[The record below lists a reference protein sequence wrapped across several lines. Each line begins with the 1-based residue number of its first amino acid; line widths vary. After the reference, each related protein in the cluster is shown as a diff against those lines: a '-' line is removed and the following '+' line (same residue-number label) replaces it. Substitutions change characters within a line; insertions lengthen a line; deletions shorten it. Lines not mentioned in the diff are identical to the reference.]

1 MIEYNRRFTLNKGI
15 TFFKTYWL
23 EILVFAAVFALY
35 MIDLN
40 PSFTFMNKAADSMGY
55 IYSAKYLYPSYQTSP
70 PLFLLLG
77 HLFLMLPVATEAWR
91 MAFMSLLASMGTCV
105 FVYLI
110 VKKMTVNKLYALLAV
125 MIFGFAAIVVSTT
138 SIVETYPLV
147 TMFATG
153 ALYFALCKKWKTMA
167 AMLGAGAAVHM
178 LGVIAVIIFFVG
190 FKEYR
195 KSWKVWGI
203 TLLFALFY
211 LYIPITNL
219 HAPAMWAPKSMT
231 GVIGIASSVYATV
244 ITLIGGISIWDLP
257 KRIFDI
263 AGVVGVSIGVVSIIP
278 IISYFVI
285 RSKETVKKYK
295 YYKDVLFWL
304 SVMPIFFA
312 VSSLDMNM
320 FDYTF
325 MAMPYLAILAAVG
338 LWKMNIK
345 WSGVWT
351 KVLVGTTVIAVVGLG
366 CFNGY
371 YFNIGTTEDP
381 QMSANEFYYTELP
394 KLPSDAIFMPVYGW
408 NWEATY
414 LYNKDKGEHI
424 YPILMPLLTVPAY
437 RDQLIADGIKMT
449 VIVSKQND
457 SDAEFAMARSII
469 QDNSNVWTTVEPNPN
484 TFMATIV
491 PANGN
496 TALVPTVDAAV
507 VAKDKVN
514 PGWRWMP
521 YNPYNIMTTAIYIS
535 DWKNIIYSNYNVQ
548 TMIMLGVI
556 GGVPCWIAMELWK
569 DNKKKKM
576 LNKIKVVSKT
586 NEHN

>member
-1 MIEYNRRFTLNKGI
+1 
-15 TFFKTYWL
+15 
-23 EILVFAAVFALY
+23 

-125 MIFGFAAIVVSTT
+125 MIFGFAAIVVLTT

-263 AGVVGVSIGVVSIIP
+263 AGVVGVSIGVVFIIL
-278 IISYFVI
+278 IVSYFVI

-345 WSGVWT
+345 WSEVWT

-469 QDNSNVWTTVEPNPN
+469 
-484 TFMATIV
+484 
-491 PANGN
+491 
-496 TALVPTVDAAV
+496 
-507 VAKDKVN
+507 
-514 PGWRWMP
+514 
-521 YNPYNIMTTAIYIS
+521 
-535 DWKNIIYSNYNVQ
+535 
-548 TMIMLGVI
+548 
-556 GGVPCWIAMELWK
+556 
-569 DNKKKKM
+569 
-576 LNKIKVVSKT
+576 
-586 NEHN
+586 

>member
-1 MIEYNRRFTLNKGI
+1 
-15 TFFKTYWL
+15 
-23 EILVFAAVFALY
+23 
-35 MIDLN
+35 
-40 PSFTFMNKAADSMGY
+40 
-55 IYSAKYLYPSYQTSP
+55 
-70 PLFLLLG
+70 
-77 HLFLMLPVATEAWR
+77 

-105 FVYLI
+105 FVYFI

-278 IISYFVI
+278 IVSYFVI

-469 QDNSNVWTTVEPNPN
+469 
-484 TFMATIV
+484 
-491 PANGN
+491 
-496 TALVPTVDAAV
+496 
-507 VAKDKVN
+507 
-514 PGWRWMP
+514 
-521 YNPYNIMTTAIYIS
+521 
-535 DWKNIIYSNYNVQ
+535 
-548 TMIMLGVI
+548 
-556 GGVPCWIAMELWK
+556 
-569 DNKKKKM
+569 
-576 LNKIKVVSKT
+576 
-586 NEHN
+586 